1 MNKDHA
7 HKSQALAGTE
17 PYGTVNTLRT
27 GIEVQAI
34 LPAHIKSN
42 TELAPPS
49 GIEYV
54 HPYDT
59 CHFMRPLENGDSVR
73 CGAPRAKGTDYCIG
87 HLKRKEKE
95 EASTEQEDKWHNQ
108 AQR

>member
-59 CHFMRPLENGDSVR
+59 
-73 CGAPRAKGTDYCIG
+73 PRAKGTDYCIG

-95 EASTEQEDKWHNQ
+95 EASTE
-108 AQR
+108 